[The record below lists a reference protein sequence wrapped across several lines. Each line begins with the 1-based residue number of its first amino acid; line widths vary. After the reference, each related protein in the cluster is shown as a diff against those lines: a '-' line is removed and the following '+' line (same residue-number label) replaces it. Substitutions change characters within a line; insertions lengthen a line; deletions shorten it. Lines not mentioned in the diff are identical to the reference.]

1 MTGRSVLARLADIL
15 DAIDGIES
23 SVKDLSFQQFE
34 ESWLVLNAVVRGIE
48 VISEASRHI
57 PEELRSQHPNIP
69 WRKIAAIGNVLRHE
83 YDRIDPDIVWS
94 VVVSD
99 LQPLRSAVE
108 AVAEIVKQSN

>member
-23 SVKDLSFQQFE
+23 SVTGLSFQQFE
-34 ESWLVLNAVVRGIE
+34 ESWVVLNAVVRGIE
-48 VISEASRHI
+48 VVSEASRHI
-57 PEELRSQHPNIP
+57 PEELKSQHPDIP

-94 VVVSD
+94 VIVRD
-99 LQPLRSAVE
+99 LRPLRAAVE
-108 AVAEIVKQSN
+108 AIAERVKQRN